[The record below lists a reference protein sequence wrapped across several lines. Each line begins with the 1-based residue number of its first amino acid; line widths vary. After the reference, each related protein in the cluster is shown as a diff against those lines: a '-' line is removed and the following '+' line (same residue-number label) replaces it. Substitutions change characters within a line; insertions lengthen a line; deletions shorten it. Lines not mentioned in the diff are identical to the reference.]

1 MIPSGFIDTPLRL
14 PIRLFASV
22 DYYAAMAAHRHVI
35 IDDNARYDKRQ
46 KSTHRMDIID
56 THGIKT
62 LTVPVSRPQN
72 FHGQLHWSDI
82 AISRHGLWW
91 HVFDETLASAYG
103 RTPFF
108 EFYIDRFRQFFS
120 DSTPDTFPNVAT
132 LCRESDKAIR
142 KILSL
147 NTSISYTSSTS
158 DPSTATQQSNIIN
171 PSTPIT
177 ATLNT
182 TATQSTQSSPALNPT
197 AIEYYQVRRDKFGF
211 VPHLS
216 ILDLIFNMGPESP
229 LILHKMANTLPIPQ

>member
-14 PIRLFASV
+14 PIRFFASV

-72 FHGQLHWSDI
+72 FHGQLRWSDI

-108 EFYIDRFRQFFS
+108 EFYIDRLRQFFS
-120 DSTPDTFPNVAT
+120 ASTPDTFPNVAT

-147 NTSISYTSSTS
+147 NTSISYTSSNNNPTTTTS
-158 DPSTATQQSNIIN
+158 
-171 PSTPIT
+171 
-177 ATLNT
+177 
-182 TATQSTQSSPALNPT
+182 TQSTQSSPALNPT

-211 VPHLS
+211 FPHLS

-229 LILHKMANTLPIPQ
+229 IILHKMANTLPIPQ

>member
-14 PIRLFASV
+14 PIRFFASV

-72 FHGQLHWSDI
+72 FHGQLRWSDI

-91 HVFDETLASAYG
+91 HVIDETLASAYG

-108 EFYIDRFRQFFS
+108 EFYIDRLRQFFS
-120 DSTPDTFPNVAT
+120 DSTPDTFPNIAT

-147 NTSISYTSSTS
+147 NTSISYTSSNNNPTTTTQ
-158 DPSTATQQSNIIN
+158 STTQSTQSTQ
-171 PSTPIT
+171 STDS
-177 ATLNT
+177 LNT
-182 TATQSTQSSPALNPT
+182 TATQSSTTLDPT
-197 AIEYYQVRRDKFGF
+197 VIEYYQVRRDKFGF

>member
-1 MIPSGFIDTPLRL
+1 MIRPGFIDTPLCL
-14 PIRLFASV
+14 PLRLFASV

-72 FHGQLHWSDI
+72 FHGQLRWSDI

-91 HVFDETLASAYG
+91 HVIDETLASAYG

-108 EFYIDRFRQFFS
+108 EFYIDRLRQFFS
-120 DSTPDTFPNVAT
+120 ASTPDTFPNVAT

-147 NTSISYTSSTS
+147 NTSISYTS
-158 DPSTATQQSNIIN
+158 DPSA
-171 PSTPIT
+171 PVT
-177 ATLNT
+177 ATLNP
-182 TATQSTQSSPALNPT
+182 ATREATDSLNPT

-211 VPHLS
+211 VSHLS

-229 LILHKMANTLPIPQ
+229 IILHKMANTLPIPQ